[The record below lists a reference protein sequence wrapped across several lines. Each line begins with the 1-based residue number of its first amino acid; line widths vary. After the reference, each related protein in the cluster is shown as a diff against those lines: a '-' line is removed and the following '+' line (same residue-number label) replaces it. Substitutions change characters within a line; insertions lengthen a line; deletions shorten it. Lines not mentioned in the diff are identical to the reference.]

1 MLATL
6 LGAYTIVGFESASN
20 LAEETHEPH
29 KVIPR
34 AMVRAVLL
42 SGAVGFVF
50 LLVLAFAT
58 DKGAYSSAAPVA
70 YIVGSVLG
78 SVVQKIFLV
87 FVCVSIFA
95 CGLVIMVTNGRLI
108 FSMARD
114 RRLPGHQ
121 FLSRVPRSTGGP
133 SWATIVAATLGAV
146 IVLVLLADTNA
157 LFTLFT
163 ASTIMPA
170 LLYAGTVLLYIATRR
185 GHGRFGR
192 WEWPVIAG
200 AVIWLAYELIVL
212 IGPGAFRDA
221 QYYVLGALGLGV
233 VFYVVQLVTEP
244 AAMKAAPESE

>member
-1 MLATL
+1 
-6 LGAYTIVGFESASN
+6 
-20 LAEETHEPH
+20 
-29 KVIPR
+29 
-34 AMVRAVLL
+34 MVRAVLR

-58 DKGAYSSAAPVA
+58 DKGAYSSSAPVA
-70 YIVGSVLG
+70 FIVGAVLG
-78 SVVQKIFLV
+78 SVMQKIFLV
-87 FVCVSIFA
+87 FVVVSIFA

-114 RRLPGHQ
+114 RRLPGHKL
-121 FLSRVPRSTGGP
+121 LSQVPRSTGGP
-133 SWATIVAATLGAV
+133 SWATVLAATLGAI
-146 IVLVLLADTNA
+146 IVLVLLASTNA

-185 GHGRFGR
+185 GHGATEHGRYGR

-221 QYYVLGALGLGV
+221 QYYVLGALGLGL

-244 AAMKAAPESE
+244 AAMRSAPEPE